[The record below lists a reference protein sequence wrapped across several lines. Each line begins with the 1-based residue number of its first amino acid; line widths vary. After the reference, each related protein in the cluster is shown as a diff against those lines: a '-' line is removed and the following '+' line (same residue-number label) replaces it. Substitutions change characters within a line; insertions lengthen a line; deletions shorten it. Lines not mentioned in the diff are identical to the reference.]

1 MVTPTEL
8 LLHLNRRR
16 PHRIRQR
23 HWPIW
28 SLTLIVVTD
37 DGSDF
42 QVGNATQLLL
52 LQQAQ
57 GMRN

>member
-1 MVTPTEL
+1 MVTLTEL

-16 PHRIRQR
+16 RHRTHQR

-28 SLTLIVVTD
+28 SLTLIAATD

-42 QVGNATQLLL
+42 QVGNAT
-52 LQQAQ
+52 
-57 GMRN
+57 

>member
-16 PHRIRQR
+16 RHRTHQR

-28 SLTLIVVTD
+28 SLTLIAVTD

-42 QVGNATQLLL
+42 QVGNATYVLLL
-52 LQQAQ
+52 LQQALA
-57 GMRN
+57 

>member
-1 MVTPTEL
+1 MVTLTEL

-16 PHRIRQR
+16 RHRTHQR

-28 SLTLIVVTD
+28 SLTLIAVTD

-42 QVGNATQLLL
+42 QVGNAT
-52 LQQAQ
+52 
-57 GMRN
+57 